1 MSDYYDPHPRLR
13 LSRPVVLAGDVGC
26 GAAAV
31 AWQIAAQTGI
41 GFVSIDRLI
50 EHEAGCELA
59 RLAVE
64 EGTTRLVARTDAV
77 LNRVAN
83 ETPFG
88 IVVIDRAWPS
98 QAVRDTLRRRTLFAH
113 LARPYDHLLRHFDE
127 ELRRAGD
134 WILRGLVPSND
145 GPVGLREVCAHRA
158 TLLREAELVFEAGDL
173 HVHRIAEQL
182 LESLEQ
188 LVDA

>member
-50 EHEAGCELA
+50 EHEAGCALA

-64 EGTTRLVARTDAV
+64 EGMARLVARTDAV
-77 LNRVAN
+77 LERVAD

-88 IVVIDRAWPS
+88 LVVIDRAWPS
-98 QAVRDTLRRRTLFAH
+98 LAVRDTLRRRTLFAR
-113 LARPYDHLLRHFDE
+113 LERPYEHLVRNFDE

-134 WILRGLVPSND
+134 WILRDLTPSN
-145 GPVGLREVCAHRA
+145 GEPIGLRDVCAHRA
-158 TLLREAELVFEAGDL
+158 MLLREAELVFEGGDL
-173 HVHRIAEQL
+173 HVHRIAQQL

>member
-13 LSRPVVLAGDVGC
+13 LSRPVVLAGDFGC
-26 GAAAV
+26 GSAAV

-41 GFVSIDRLI
+41 GFRSIDRLI
-50 EHEAGCELA
+50 EHDAGCALA

-64 EGTTRLVARTDAV
+64 EGTARLVARTDA
-77 LNRVAN
+77 LLERVVD

-88 IVVIDRAWPS
+88 IVVIDRTWPS
-98 QAVRDTLRRRTLFAH
+98 LAVRDVLRRRTLFARLDRPYAH
-113 LARPYDHLLRHFDE
+113 LARHFDE

-134 WILRGLVPSND
+134 WILRDLSSASGE
-145 GPVGLREVCAHRA
+145 PVGLREVRAHRA
-158 TLLREAELVFEAGDL
+158 MLLREAELVFEAGDL

-182 LESLEQ
+182 LEAFEQ
-188 LVDA
+188 LVEA